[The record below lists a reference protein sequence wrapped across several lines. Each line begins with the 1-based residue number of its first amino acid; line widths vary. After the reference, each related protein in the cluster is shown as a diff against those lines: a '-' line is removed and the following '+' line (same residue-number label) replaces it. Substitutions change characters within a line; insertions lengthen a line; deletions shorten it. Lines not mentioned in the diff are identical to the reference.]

1 MESNNSDN
9 TDYVLPNI
17 PSIYSYFISL
27 IIIGIVGNLLIVVAF
42 ASDKKLRRVTANI
55 FIVHLAVVN
64 LFAVITVTPLYMYVV
79 VVRLNIAA
87 KKFRDVVYPVTIAI
101 SLESLTM
108 VTFNRYLLIR
118 QSRKAYQR
126 LCTGRA
132 IPVVLIILWVLTLSN
147 GVPLWINFSTEE
159 EEMVTRRN
167 MMIYLIINILPTLII
182 VPIINMMTLRIISKS
197 RMRVACASSSVK
209 KTPSTSAR
217 VKCVSFAGEKS
228 KQTIINDSEMSPQ
241 NGLRSFNDFQN
252 DGESKT
258 DPSDEFKINISG
270 GNVENPTNMIRQN
283 MRFDI
288 DLPLQQ
294 GHGPSKEVLDLAS
307 SSNTFATKT
316 NPTPMEPALVTHAK
330 ESDGTGTDAQPSSV
344 ISAEDPEIKE
354 NNSKKPN
361 LIHLD
366 KPKILQVGRGE
377 LKLMRLMLAMLI
389 LLLISWVPILIEIFR
404 QFEITKPLYIMYFYV
419 HLIPMF
425 PSIVPYIYLW
435 SNVHFQRVL
444 MKRVRL
450 LCTICCR
457 YTKTTADRQET
468 TFY

>member
-108 VTFNRYLLIR
+108 VTVNRYLLIK

-159 EEMVTRRN
+159 DEMVKRQN

-182 VPIINMMTLRIISKS
+182 VPIINLMTLRIISKS

-228 KQTIINDSEMSPQ
+228 KQTITNDLEMSPQ
-241 NGLRSFNDFQN
+241 NGLRSCN

-258 DPSDEFKINISG
+258 YPSDEFKINISG
-270 GNVENPTNMIRQN
+270 GNVENPTNMIRQKK
-283 MRFDI
+283 RFDI

-294 GHGPSKEVLDLAS
+294 GHGPSKEVQDLAS
-307 SSNTFATKT
+307 SPSNTLETET
-316 NPTPMEPALVTHAK
+316 NLTHMESALVTHTK
-330 ESDGTGTDAQPSSV
+330 ESDGTVTDAQPSSV
-344 ISAEDPEIKE
+344 MSAPDPEIKE
-354 NNSKKPN
+354 NNSQKPS

-404 QFEITKPLYIMYFYV
+404 QFEITKPLQSMIFYV